1 MAYNKEYKGTVEV
14 NVQEAVDSLNNY
26 EKKQFFIDNVD
37 SVLDLKEV
45 LECYNES
52 ELFEY
57 IRNNYSV
64 SDIFED

>member
-26 EKKQFFIDNVD
+26 EKKQLFIDNVD
-37 SVLDLKEV
+37 SVLELKEV

-52 ELFEY
+52 DLFEY
-57 IRNNYSV
+57 IRKNYSV